1 MFDRIYRSTVLGVAG
16 QKPIENLVRSRA
28 WSVAQRFVAG
38 EESTAAIAAVKE
50 LAADGILS
58 NLDLLG
64 EFVTNPETAN
74 TFAEQVLALQAK
86 AAEAGEKPYVSVKLS
101 SIGQGMTVEGADL
114 GTADLGYINARR
126 IVGRA
131 RELGG
136 FVCLD
141 MEDHARVD
149 QTLSQFRALLSEFGA
164 AHVGTVL
171 QSYLYRSETDRDGL
185 DDLKPNLRIVKGA
198 YLEPE
203 SVAMPQKADVDAS
216 YRRLVYSHLK
226 AGLNHPTQVTN
237 VATHDE
243 SVIEDVKMFVLSHG
257 IPRNRFEFQ
266 LLYGIR
272 RDLQKSLAAEGFT
285 VRVYLPYGRDWYAYF
300 SRRIAE
306 RPANVMFV
314 LRGMLKG

>member
-1 MFDRIYRSTVLGVAG
+1 MFDRIYRASVLGVAG

-38 EESTAAIAAVKE
+38 EESTTAIAAVKE

-101 SIGQGMTVEGADL
+101 SVGQGMTVNGTDL
-114 GTADLGYINARR
+114 GLSNARR

-141 MEDHARVD
+141 MEDHPRVD
-149 QTLSQFRALLSEFGA
+149 QTLAQFRELVHEFGA
-164 AHVGTVL
+164 EHVGTVL
-171 QSYLYRSETDRDGL
+171 QSYLYCTEADRDSL
-185 DDLKPNLRIVKGA
+185 DDLHPNLRIVKGA

-203 SVAMPQKADVDAS
+203 SVAMPQKSDVDAS
-216 YRRLVYSHLK
+216 YRRLVYSNLK
-226 AGLNHPTQVTN
+226 AGNYTN

-243 SVIEDVKMFVLSHG
+243 SVIDDVKMFVLSHG
-257 IPRNRFEFQ
+257 VPR
-266 LLYGIR
+266 
-272 RDLQKSLAAEGFT
+272 S
-285 VRVYLPYGRDWYAYF
+285 
-300 SRRIAE
+300 
-306 RPANVMFV
+306 
-314 LRGMLKG
+314 